1 MTGVTDRTT
10 NWAGN
15 LTYRAR
21 RVHRPTSLDELRRT
35 VAGSD
40 RIRAL
45 GTRHSFSAV
54 ADTTGDLV
62 DMTALPT
69 TAELDRDRRQVRV
82 SGGTRYGFLAAY
94 LHDHGLALHNLGSLP
109 HISVAGAC
117 ATATH
122 GSGDR
127 NGNLA
132 TAVAALELVTA
143 TGDVVSLDR
152 GSPDFPGAVVSL
164 GALGVV
170 TQLTLDVEPTYDVE
184 QYVYDRLPAESL
196 RAHLDEI
203 FAAAYSVSVF
213 TTWRH
218 EHLDQVWLKRRT
230 GHHDVPPA
238 TWHGATLADGP
249 RHPLPGM
256 PATFC
261 TEQGGVPGPWHQRLP
276 HFRLEFTPSAGDE
289 LQSEYL
295 VPRQHAVAALDAV
308 AGLRRQVAGVVQVC
322 EVRTVASDELWLSP
336 SFGRDSVGIHVTWRP
351 DLPAVMPVLAA
362 LDDALAQF
370 DPRPH
375 WGKLFTTD
383 PETLRARYPRADDFV
398 RLAHRYDPDGT
409 FRNDFLDT
417 YLPSA

>member
-21 RVHRPTSLDELRRT
+21 RVHRPTSLDELRGT
-35 VAGSD
+35 VASSD

-62 DMTALPT
+62 DMTGLPT
-69 TAELDRDRRQVRV
+69 TAELDRDRREVRV

-94 LHDHGLALHNLGSLP
+94 LHDHGFALHNLGSLP

-132 TAVAALELVTA
+132 TAVSALELVTA

-152 GSPDFPGAVVSL
+152 GSPDFAGAVVSL

-170 TQLTLDVEPTYDVE
+170 TQLTLDVEPAYDVE

-230 GHHDVPPA
+230 GHHVPPV

-336 SFGRDSVGIHVTWRP
+336 SFGRDSVGIHFTWRP

-362 LDDALAQF
+362 LDDALAPF

-383 PETLRARYPRADDFV
+383 PGTLRARYPRADDFV

>member
-1 MTGVTDRTT
+1 MTDRTT

-21 RVHRPTSLDELRRT
+21 RVHRPTSLDELRGT
-35 VAGSD
+35 VASSD

-62 DMTALPT
+62 DMTGLPT

-94 LHDHGLALHNLGSLP
+94 LHDHGFALHNLGSLP

-132 TAVAALELVTA
+132 TAVSALELVTA

-152 GSPDFPGAVVSL
+152 GSPDFAGAVVSL

-170 TQLTLDVEPTYDVE
+170 TQLTLDVEPAYDVE

-230 GHHDVPPA
+230 GHHVPPV

-336 SFGRDSVGIHVTWRP
+336 SFGRDSVGIHFTWRP

-362 LDDALAQF
+362 LDDALAPF

-383 PETLRARYPRADDFV
+383 PGTLRARYPRADDFV